1 METLTRYIEIPDM
14 ERRTS
19 FGLMNVHDR
28 LRLMYGERY
37 GIRIQTQQG
46 RTTEVVLSLPGEEGE
61 TE

>member
-1 METLTRYIEIPDM
+1 MENPDM

-46 RTTEVVLSLPGEEGE
+46 RTTEVV
-61 TE
+61 